1 MVFKLEV
8 LDTKNWAMLSSRCS
22 IMRCTLTTL
31 TTVLGRVDAL
41 RSRSATAS
49 AEYGW
54 RQVAWALGGSSLR
67 AIGKNSREEASPR
80 MLRFAMNR
88 IFWFIPTILAMAAL
102 TFLIMHATPG
112 SPFDVSDKQRPED
125 IRRLEALYG
134 LDKPLPEQ
142 FVLYIWNAAH
152 LDFGIS
158 YHARPQTVN
167 EIIGRTFP
175 ISLHLG
181 AMATFFAVVVGMT
194 LGVLAAV
201 NQNGWL
207 DYTSVTMA
215 VLFYSMPSFV
225 MGFLL
230 ILLFVVW
237 LPNIGIDLGFR
248 VGGWEQPIDWILPT
262 IALAAAPLATLARY
276 TRSSMIEVIR
286 SDFVRTARA
295 KGLTEEGVV
304 SKHVLRN
311 ALIPVVTLIGPIFA
325 AVATGSFFVEQV
337 FNIPGMGKFFVT
349 SMQVKD
355 QTMILAVVLIYGVF
369 LAVMNLLVDLTY
381 GLIDPRIRY

>member
-1 MVFKLEV
+1 
-8 LDTKNWAMLSSRCS
+8 
-22 IMRCTLTTL
+22 
-31 TTVLGRVDAL
+31 
-41 RSRSATAS
+41 
-49 AEYGW
+49 
-54 RQVAWALGGSSLR
+54 
-67 AIGKNSREEASPR
+67 
-80 MLRFAMNR
+80 MLRFALNR
-88 IFWFIPTILAMAAL
+88 MFWFIPTLLAIAAV

-125 IRRLEALYG
+125 IARLEALYG
-134 LDKPLPEQ
+134 LDRPLPEQ
-142 FVLYIWNAAH
+142 FARYVWNALH
-152 LDFGIS
+152 LDFGVS
-158 YHARPQTVN
+158 YYARPQTVN

-181 AMATFFAVVVGMT
+181 AMATIFAVVVGMT

-201 NQNGWL
+201 NQNGWI
-207 DYTSVTMA
+207 DYFSVTLA
-215 VLFYSMPSFV
+215 ILFYSMPSFV

-230 ILLFVVW
+230 ILLFAVW
-237 LPNIGIDLGFR
+237 LPDRGVDLGFR
-248 VGGWEQPIDWILPT
+248 VSGWERPQDWILPT
-262 IALAAAPLATLARY
+262 IALGAAPLATLARY

-295 KGLTEEGVV
+295 KGLTEHGVV
-304 SKHVLRN
+304 AKHVLKN

-325 AVATGSFFVEQV
+325 AVGTGSFFVEQV

-355 QTMILAVVLIYGVF
+355 QSMILAVVLIYGVF
-369 LAVMNLLVDLTY
+369 LAAMNLLVDLVY

>member
-1 MVFKLEV
+1 
-8 LDTKNWAMLSSRCS
+8 
-22 IMRCTLTTL
+22 
-31 TTVLGRVDAL
+31 
-41 RSRSATAS
+41 
-49 AEYGW
+49 
-54 RQVAWALGGSSLR
+54 
-67 AIGKNSREEASPR
+67 
-80 MLRFAMNR
+80 MLRFALNR
-88 IFWFIPTILAMAAL
+88 MFWFVPTLLAMAAF
-102 TFLIMHATPG
+102 TFLIMQATPG

-125 IRRLEALYG
+125 IQRLEALYG

-142 FVLYIWNAAH
+142 FVRYVWNALH

-167 EIIGRTFP
+167 EIISRTFP

-181 AMATFFAVVVGMT
+181 AMATIFAVVVGMI

-201 NQNGWL
+201 HQNGWI
-207 DYTSVTMA
+207 DYMSVTMA

-237 LPNIGIDLGFR
+237 LPDLGIDLGFR
-248 VGGWEQPIDWILPT
+248 VGGWDRPLDWVLPT
-262 IALAAAPLATLARY
+262 LALAAAPLATLARY

-295 KGLTEEGVV
+295 KGLTEQGVV
-304 SKHVLRN
+304 SKHVLKN

-325 AVATGSFFVEQV
+325 AVGTGSFFVEQV

-355 QTMILAVVLIYGVF
+355 QTMILAVVLLYGVF
-369 LAVMNLLVDLTY
+369 LAAMNLAVDLVY
-381 GLIDPRIRY
+381 GVIDPRIRY

>member
-1 MVFKLEV
+1 
-8 LDTKNWAMLSSRCS
+8 
-22 IMRCTLTTL
+22 
-31 TTVLGRVDAL
+31 
-41 RSRSATAS
+41 
-49 AEYGW
+49 
-54 RQVAWALGGSSLR
+54 
-67 AIGKNSREEASPR
+67 
-80 MLRFAMNR
+80 MLRFALNR
-88 IFWFIPTILAMAAL
+88 LFWFVPTLLAMAAV
-102 TFLIMHATPG
+102 TFFIMHATPG

-125 IRRLEALYG
+125 IARLEALYG
-134 LDKPLPEQ
+134 IDRPLPEQ
-142 FVLYIWNAAH
+142 FGRYVWNALH

-181 AMATFFAVVVGMT
+181 AMATLFAVVVGMT

-201 NQNGWL
+201 NQNGIL
-207 DYTSVTMA
+207 DYASVTMA
-215 VLFYSMPSFV
+215 ALFYSMPSFV

-237 LPNIGIDLGFR
+237 LPDLGIDLGFR
-248 VGGWEQPIDWILPT
+248 VGGWERPLDWVLPT
-262 IALAAAPLATLARY
+262 IALGAAPLATLARY

-295 KGLTEEGVV
+295 KGLSEQGVV
-304 SKHVLRN
+304 SKHVLKN

-325 AVATGSFFVEQV
+325 AVGTGSFFVEQV

-355 QTMILAVVLIYGVF
+355 QTMILAVVLLYGVF
-369 LAVMNLLVDLTY
+369 LAAMNLAVDLLY
-381 GLIDPRIRY
+381 GVIDPRIRY

>member
-1 MVFKLEV
+1 
-8 LDTKNWAMLSSRCS
+8 
-22 IMRCTLTTL
+22 
-31 TTVLGRVDAL
+31 
-41 RSRSATAS
+41 
-49 AEYGW
+49 
-54 RQVAWALGGSSLR
+54 
-67 AIGKNSREEASPR
+67 
-80 MLRFAMNR
+80 MLRFTVNR
-88 IFWFIPTILAMAAL
+88 LFWFVPTLLAMTAI

-125 IRRLEALYG
+125 IARLEALYG
-134 LDKPLPEQ
+134 LDKPVPEQ
-142 FVLYIWNAAH
+142 FVKYVWNALH

-181 AMATFFAVVVGMT
+181 VMATLFAVVVGMT

-201 NQNGWL
+201 HQNGWV
-207 DYTSVTMA
+207 DYASVTMA

-230 ILLFVVW
+230 ILLFAVW
-237 LPNIGIDLGFR
+237 LPNLGFDLGFR
-248 VGGWEQPIDWILPT
+248 VGGWERPQDWILPT
-262 IALAAAPLATLARY
+262 IALGAAPLATLARY

-295 KGLTEEGVV
+295 KGLTEERVV
-304 SKHVLRN
+304 SRHVLKN

-325 AVATGSFFVEQV
+325 AVGTGSFFVEQV

-369 LAVMNLLVDLTY
+369 LAAMNLFVDLLY
-381 GLIDPRIRY
+381 GVIDPRIRY

>member
-1 MVFKLEV
+1 
-8 LDTKNWAMLSSRCS
+8 
-22 IMRCTLTTL
+22 
-31 TTVLGRVDAL
+31 
-41 RSRSATAS
+41 
-49 AEYGW
+49 
-54 RQVAWALGGSSLR
+54 
-67 AIGKNSREEASPR
+67 
-80 MLRFAMNR
+80 MLRFALNR
-88 IFWFIPTILAMAAL
+88 IFWFIPTLLAMAL
-102 TFLIMHATPG
+102 VTFFIMHATPG

-125 IRRLEALYG
+125 IARLEALYG

-142 FVLYIWNAAH
+142 FALYVWNAVH

-158 YHARPQTVN
+158 YYARPQTVN
-167 EIIGRTFP
+167 EIISRTFP

-181 AMATFFAVVVGMT
+181 VMATVFAVAVGMT

-201 NQNGWL
+201 NQNGAV
-207 DYTSVTMA
+207 DYFSVTLA

-237 LPNIGIDLGFR
+237 LPDIGIDLGFN
-248 VGGWEQPIDWILPT
+248 VGGWERPLDWVLPT
-262 IALAAAPLATLARY
+262 IALGAAPFAILARY

-295 KGLTEEGVV
+295 KGLTEQGVV
-304 SKHVLRN
+304 TKHVLKN

-325 AVATGSFFVEQV
+325 AIGTGSFFVEQV

-355 QTMILAVVLIYGVF
+355 QTMILAVVLLYGVF
-369 LAVMNLLVDLTY
+369 LAAMNLLVDLVY
-381 GLIDPRIRY
+381 GVIDPRIRY

>member
-1 MVFKLEV
+1 
-8 LDTKNWAMLSSRCS
+8 
-22 IMRCTLTTL
+22 
-31 TTVLGRVDAL
+31 
-41 RSRSATAS
+41 
-49 AEYGW
+49 
-54 RQVAWALGGSSLR
+54 
-67 AIGKNSREEASPR
+67 
-80 MLRFAMNR
+80 MLRFAINR
-88 IFWFIPTILAMAAL
+88 IFWFVPTLLAMAAV
-102 TFLIMHATPG
+102 TFFIMHATPG

-125 IRRLEALYG
+125 IQRLEALYG

-142 FVLYIWNAAH
+142 FVQYVWNALH

-181 AMATFFAVVVGMT
+181 AMATLFAVVVGMT
-194 LGVLAAV
+194 LGILAAV
-201 NQNGWL
+201 NQNGAV
-207 DYTSVTMA
+207 DYLSVTMA
-215 VLFYSMPSFV
+215 ILFYSMPSFV

-230 ILLFVVW
+230 ILLFAVW
-237 LPNIGIDLGFR
+237 LPDIGLNLGFR
-248 VGGWEQPIDWILPT
+248 VGGWERPLDWVLPT
-262 IALAAAPLATLARY
+262 IALGAAPLATLARY

-295 KGLTEEGVV
+295 KGLTEQGVV
-304 SKHVLRN
+304 TKHVLKN

-325 AVATGSFFVEQV
+325 AVGTGSFFVEQV

-355 QTMILAVVLIYGVF
+355 QTMILAVVLLYGVF
-369 LAVMNLLVDLTY
+369 LAAMNLLVDLIY
-381 GLIDPRIRY
+381 GVIDPRIRY

>member
-1 MVFKLEV
+1 
-8 LDTKNWAMLSSRCS
+8 
-22 IMRCTLTTL
+22 
-31 TTVLGRVDAL
+31 
-41 RSRSATAS
+41 
-49 AEYGW
+49 
-54 RQVAWALGGSSLR
+54 
-67 AIGKNSREEASPR
+67 
-80 MLRFAMNR
+80 MLRFVLNR
-88 IFWFIPTILAMAAL
+88 LFWFVPTILAMAAV

-125 IRRLEALYG
+125 IQRLEALYG

-142 FVLYIWNAAH
+142 FVRYVWNALH

-167 EIIGRTFP
+167 EIISRTFP

-181 AMATFFAVVVGMT
+181 AMATLFAVVVGMT

-201 NQNGWL
+201 NQNGPV
-207 DYTSVTMA
+207 DYLSVTMA
-215 VLFYSMPSFV
+215 ILFYSMPSFV

-230 ILLFVVW
+230 ILLFAVW
-237 LPNIGIDLGFR
+237 LPDLGMDFGFR
-248 VGGWEQPIDWILPT
+248 VGGWESPIDWVLPT
-262 IALAAAPLATLARY
+262 IALGAAPLATLARY

-295 KGLTEEGVV
+295 KGLTEQGVV
-304 SKHVLRN
+304 AKHVLKN

-325 AVATGSFFVEQV
+325 AVGTGSFFVEQV

-355 QTMILAVVLIYGVF
+355 QTMILAVVLLYGVF
-369 LAVMNLLVDLTY
+369 LAAMNLLVDLIY